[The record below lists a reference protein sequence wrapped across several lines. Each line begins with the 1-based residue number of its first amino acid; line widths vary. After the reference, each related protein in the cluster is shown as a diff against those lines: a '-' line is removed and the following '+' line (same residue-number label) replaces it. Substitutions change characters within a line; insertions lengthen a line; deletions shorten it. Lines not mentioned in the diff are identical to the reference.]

1 MRTILLIEDDDALRG
16 CLLEALHTAGF
27 EVIAVPTTT
36 EALREMEARRHFDL
50 ALIDVKMPPGHP
62 HGFAFGRM
70 VRLERRDL
78 PLVFMSGEAG
88 IAEADTGVPLG
99 PTLQKPVRINQ
110 LIGAVEAE
118 LFRSAG
124 ASP

>member
-1 MRTILLIEDDDALRG
+1 MRTILLVEDDEAIRG
-16 CLLEALHTAGF
+16 CLLQGLRTAGF
-27 EVIAVPTTT
+27 DVIAVPTTT
-36 EALREMEARRHFDL
+36 EALRELDARRHFDL

-88 IAEADTGVPLG
+88 IAEADIGVPLG
-99 PTLQKPVRINQ
+99 PTLQKPVRINE
-110 LIGAVEAE
+110 LLGVLDAE
-118 LFRSAG
+118 LFAQD
-124 ASP
+124 